1 MSFRISISGMNA
13 ASSDLEVTAHN
24 IANVNTT
31 GFKSSRAEF
40 ADVFA
45 VSTYGISQNAI
56 GAGVR
61 LAAVAQQF
69 SQGNIDFTGRA
80 LDMAISGQGFFT
92 LSDKGNTVYSRAGN
106 FGTDRDGYIVN
117 PSGQRLQV
125 FAPNAAG
132 GFDTGRMSDLRI
144 PNGDAPPAAT
154 SKVTIETNLP
164 AAASAPTAAPF
175 DPNDP
180 TTYNQTTSITI
191 YDSLGAAHTQAQYY
205 VKTANPNEWQLY
217 TYIDGTAVGA
227 AQTLQYSNAGALTS
241 PAQISLPPFT
251 PANGSAPLNVT
262 LDLGNST
269 QYGNAFSIQTQ
280 TQDGH
285 ATGRITGIDISPE
298 GVVSA
303 RYTNGVAQPLG
314 QVVIGQ
320 GPARDDLLLENGDL
334 LRVPTRDGLV
344 LVSGEVLFPNA
355 VAWQAGLDATSYVE
369 RAGGF
374 TQKSAARRIVVAHA
388 DGSFEEV
395 AAQSRA
401 VRSGDDLLVLPRID
415 TKSRQILKDMTQIL
429 YQIAVSAKVVLG
441 L

>member
-132 GFDTGRMSDLRI
+132 GFDTGRMSDLRV

-164 AAASAPTAAPF
+164 AAASAPTASPF

-217 TYIDGTAVGA
+217 TYMDGTAVGA

-251 PANGSAPLNVT
+251 PANGSAPLNIT

-314 QVVIGQ
+314 QVALTNFANPQGLQSLGNNAWAETFNSGQ
-320 GPARDDLLLENGDL
+320 P
-334 LRVPTRDGLV
+334 LRG
-344 LVSGEVLFPNA
+344 
-355 VAWQAGLDATSYVE
+355 QAGSADFGMIQ
-369 RAGGF
+369 GGGLEASNVDLTEQLVNMITAQRNF
-374 TQKSAARRIVVAHA
+374 QANAQMIQTQ
-388 DGSFEEV
+388 D
-395 AAQSRA
+395 
-401 VRSGDDLLVLPRID
+401 
-415 TKSRQILKDMTQIL
+415 
-429 YQIAVSAKVVLG
+429 QIAQTVINIR
-441 L
+441 